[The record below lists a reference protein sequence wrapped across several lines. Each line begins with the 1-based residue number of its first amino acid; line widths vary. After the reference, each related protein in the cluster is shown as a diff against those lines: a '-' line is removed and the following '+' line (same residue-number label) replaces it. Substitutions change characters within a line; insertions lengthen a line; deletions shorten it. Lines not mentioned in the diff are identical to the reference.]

1 MVSDEPSAKL
11 SVKSGA
17 RSPTALPTLTLA
29 TCGGAGVAVAVGGTG
44 VDVGAGVGVGGTGVA
59 VGAGVGV

>member
-29 TCGGAGVAVAVGGTG
+29 TGGGAGVAVGGTG
-44 VDVGAGVGVGGTGVA
+44 VDVGAGVGVGGIGVE